1 MTVWSPFSSASIGEN
16 VSINGDVRMASVNEL
31 IAVAVHEHLSA
42 VNFRTITVK
51 GELVGR
57 RFSLDQTSDL
67 MECGDKRK

>member
-1 MTVWSPFSSASIGEN
+1 
-16 VSINGDVRMASVNEL
+16 MASVNEL